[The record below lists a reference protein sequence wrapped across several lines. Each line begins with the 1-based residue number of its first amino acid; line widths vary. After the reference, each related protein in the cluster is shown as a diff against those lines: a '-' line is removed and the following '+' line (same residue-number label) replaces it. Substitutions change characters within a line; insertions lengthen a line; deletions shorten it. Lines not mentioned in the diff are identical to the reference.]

1 MLAVLQRV
9 TRTSVT
15 VDGDEISS
23 IGSGLLI
30 LVGVATGDQQR
41 DAERLAKKAADLRIF
56 GDDQDR
62 FNISLVESGG
72 AALVVS
78 QFTLLADVRKGR
90 RPSFVAAAKPEEAA
104 PLVDAFAQALRD
116 LGVEVAV
123 GRFGSYMQVG
133 LENDGP
139 VTILL
144 DTADLD
150 KPRRQTHFG
159 GAGGGYTQD
168 EQPEADKPSMQ
179 AGKHDA

>member
-116 LGVEVAV
+116 LGVEVAM
-123 GRFGSYMQVG
+123 GRFGHYMQVS

-150 KPRRQTHFG
+150 KPRRG
-159 GAGGGYTQD
+159 G
-168 EQPEADKPSMQ
+168 Q
-179 AGKHDA
+179 ARRQA

>member
-9 TRTSVT
+9 TRASVS

-23 IGSGLLI
+23 IKSGLLI

-116 LGVEVAV
+116 LGVEVAM
-123 GRFGSYMQVG
+123 GRFGNYMQVS

-150 KPRRQTHFG
+150 RPRSQTRH
-159 GAGGGYTQD
+159 GGGQVLGTGG
-168 EQPEADKPSMQ
+168 Q
-179 AGKHDA
+179 A